1 MFTQFRTRYP
11 QGSLISEFVTV
22 DRGQYI
28 VRALIQDK
36 GITLASGLA
45 AAETIEKAEDQARER
60 AFTAL
65 GISFA
70 PSTSTS
76 NFEPN
81 QQIPVSQPQTNF
93 SAPTPTPTKAAKVE
107 NFAFHNTNSQSTIPE
122 PISSEPILET
132 PDFSVAT
139 ETLPEKESLPPTPL
153 PQEVVTKPVALNPVD
168 MSDVIIQTDIEMKR
182 LGWGK
187 KEGVDHLLQ
196 TYGKRTRTSLTDQE
210 LKEFLQYLQ
219 SQ

>member
-1 MFTQFRTRYP
+1 MFTQFRICYP

-36 GITLASGLA
+36 GITLATGLA
-45 AAETIEKAEDQARER
+45 AADTIERAEDQARER
-60 AFTAL
+60 AFAAL
-65 GISFA
+65 GVNLDSATSANRFNSA
-70 PSTSTS
+70 PPIELSQTTNNFSTST
-76 NFEPN
+76 EPR
-81 QQIPVSQPQTNF
+81 
-93 SAPTPTPTKAAKVE
+93 KVE
-107 NFAFHNTNSQSTIPE
+107 EFAFHNTNSPSAIP
-122 PISSEPILET
+122 PLTNSEPALKPNSFSTST
-132 PDFSVAT
+132 PKEV
-139 ETLPEKESLPPTPL
+139 LPKEEIPL
-153 PQEVVTKPVALNPVD
+153 PQPQESPTKPAVINPID

-196 TYGKRTRTSLTDQE
+196 TYGKRTRTSLTDGE
-210 LKEFLQYLQ
+210 LQEFLQYLQ